1 MTKQNKILHIYNL
14 LFDHF
19 GPQNW
24 WPAESPFEI
33 MVGAVL
39 TQNTNWANV
48 VKALDNLIE
57 NECLSYAALSE
68 QSLEEIAVMIRPS
81 GYHNLKA
88 KRLKNLLEMIEKE
101 YEGELEFLVADSTD
115 NARENLLRVKGI
127 GPETADAILLY
138 CGNHPVFVV
147 DTYTH
152 RVFSRHNLVEESCDY
167 HDLQQLFYDALPA
180 EPELFNEYHALIVQ
194 VGKDFCKKSKPYC
207 EECPLNGYNC

>member
-1 MTKQNKILHIYNL
+1 MKTNRILEIYNL

-24 WPAESPFEI
+24 WPGDSPFEI

-48 VKALDNLIE
+48 AKAIDNLKE
-57 NECLSYAALSE
+57 NGCLSYAALSE
-68 QSLEEIAVMIRPS
+68 ASIEEIAILIKPS
-81 GYHNLKA
+81 GYYNIKA
-88 KRLKNLLEMIEKE
+88 KRLKNLLKMIGEE
-101 YEGELEFLVADSTD
+101 YGGELEALLADNTG
-115 NARENLLRVKGI
+115 NGRENLLAVKGI

-147 DTYTH
+147 DAYTH

-167 HDLQQLFYDALPA
+167 HELQQIFYDALP
-180 EPELFNEYHALIVQ
+180 EDPELFNEYHALIVQ
-194 VGKDFCKKSKPYC
+194 VGKDFCKKSRPLC
-207 EECPLNGYNC
+207 EDCPLNGYNC